1 MVGGAVGR
9 HRMMQT
15 RTSLG
20 FAKDSGK
27 KKKTPLL
34 HSLCSAVLVC
44 LDSTRFVR
52 DGMTTFST
60 SLLSRRMRRATKS
73 ATESGGV
80 TDLRGIM
87 KSMSRSQ
94 MLKAGLRRST
104 IAAQPIVARLAPSK
118 GRGAV

>member
-15 RTSLG
+15 RTSLV

-52 DGMTTFST
+52 DGMTSDAG
-60 SLLSRRMRRATKS
+60 LY
-73 ATESGGV
+73 GGV
-80 TDLRGIM
+80 RWRGM
-87 KSMSRSQ
+87 APRHKERN
-94 MLKAGLRRST
+94 MLGGSSYFPYVSHGFEVVCSVIRF
-104 IAAQPIVARLAPSK
+104 
-118 GRGAV
+118 